1 MIIKNFI
8 EPPIDN
14 NNYLLIDE
22 ESREAALVD
31 CSSVDDRIWE
41 ELKNNNVHK
50 DIEQN
55 NSDFKEN
62 EELKKKFASR
72 KNAKPNTWKY
82 KKIKIQ

>member
-22 ESREAALVD
+22 ESKEAALVD

-41 ELKNNNVHK
+41 ELKNNNAT
-50 DIEQN
+50 
-55 NSDFKEN
+55 
-62 EELKKKFASR
+62 LK
-72 KNAKPNTWKY
+72 Y
-82 KKIKIQ
+82 VLQ

>member
-41 ELKNNNVHK
+41 ELKNNNATLKYILLTHGHFDHIAGIRPDMGVA
-50 DIEQN
+50 
-55 NSDFKEN
+55 EN
-62 EELKKKFASR
+62 HS
-72 KNAKPNTWKY
+72 KPQIVMN
-82 KKIKIQ
+82 